1 MSKRDDF
8 VQAVTGI
15 LWPDGGEDVDPEIVG
30 RIANVAENLF
40 GEVVDCAEVAG
51 SIEKVVMVP
60 GKEIQVIVA
69 VCQTRH
75 NKLALI
81 DMGVGGVSIRSAQMA
96 LPLEPTPEEN
106 PEQMQLEGVEPA
118 VEGEADADGRLDPEV
133 EVEVEVEDDP
143 DAEAADEQPTPEP
156 TAPSDMF

>member
-15 LWPDGGEDVDPEIVG
+15 LWPDGGEDVDPDMVG

-40 GEVVDCAEVAG
+40 GEVVDCSEVAG

-69 VCQTRH
+69 VCQTRN

-96 LPLEPTPEEN
+96 LPLEPTPDEN
-106 PEQMQLEGVEPA
+106 PEQMQLEGVDPA
-118 VEGEADADGRLDPEV
+118 VEGEAEADGGLDPEV
-133 EVEVEVEDDP
+133 EVEVEDDP
-143 DAEAADEQPTPEP
+143 EAEAADEQPAPEP
-156 TAPSDMF
+156 AKPDDMF